1 MLAGELLLRLL
12 VLALGVVL
20 ALRGVVFGYEQV
32 HHAVTDHHVLP
43 QGHRA
48 VLGNDNVRAAAHRIQ
63 PRAELLNVRHRR
75 RQRNNVHMLGK
86 VNNCLFPHCATETVR
101 QVVHLIHHHIAQTGQ
116 RGRIGVEHIA
126 QDLGG
131 HHDHGCFRVDARIA
145 GEQAHVV
152 LAVRAHKV
160 VVLLVAQ
167 RLNGGRVERL
177 HAAAQR
183 QVDTEL
189 THNGLTGARRRGNE
203 DGAVRLHS
211 GTRLTLKIIQRKIKG
226 RLKSPEGGLRVGG
239 AFSGCGVGGSV
250 VGAGLLR
257 GGLCV
262 RSVRSVCVGCVLC
275 VVLAH
280 SMSSVTVHPPRV
292 SRKHP
297 ARALIRYGRTA
308 SASAARFRRNLCSV
322 SAGMYRRAL

>member
-1 MLAGELLLRLL
+1 M
-12 VLALGVVL
+12 VFALC
-20 ALRGVVFGYEQV
+20 GVVFGYEQV

-43 QGHRA
+43 QGHRT
-48 VLGNDNVRAAAHRIQ
+48 VLRNNNVRAAAHRIQ
-63 PRAELLNVRHRR
+63 PRAELLNVRHRS
-75 RQRNNVHMLGK
+75 RQGNDVHVLGK
-86 VNNCLFPHCATETVR
+86 VNNRLFPHRTTETVR
-101 QVVHLIHHHIAQTGQ
+101 QVVHLIHDHIAQAGQ
-116 RGRIGVEHIA
+116 RGRVGVEHVA
-126 QDLGG
+126 QHLGG
-131 HHDHGCFRVDARIA
+131 HHDHGCFRVNARIA
-145 GEQAHVV
+145 GEQTHVI
-152 LAVRAHKV
+152 LTVRAHKV

-189 THNGLTGARRRGNE
+189 THNGLTGTRRCGNQ
-203 DGAVRLHS
+203 DGAVRLHG

-226 RLKSPEGGLRVGG
+226 RLKSPEGGLRVCG

-250 VGAGLLR
+250 VGT
-257 GGLCV
+257 GLCV

-280 SMSSVTVHPPRV
+280 SMSSVTVRPPRAF
-292 SRKHP
+292 RKHP

>member
-1 MLAGELLLRLL
+1 
-12 VLALGVVL
+12 
-20 ALRGVVFGYEQV
+20 
-32 HHAVTDHHVLP
+32 
-43 QGHRA
+43 
-48 VLGNDNVRAAAHRIQ
+48 
-63 PRAELLNVRHRR
+63 
-75 RQRNNVHMLGK
+75 MLGK
-86 VNNCLFPHCATETVR
+86 VNNRLFPHRATETVR
-101 QVVHLIHHHIAQTGQ
+101 QVVHLIHDHIAQAGQ
-116 RGRIGVEHIA
+116 RGRVGVEHVA
-126 QDLGG
+126 QHLGG
-131 HHDHGCFRVDARIA
+131 HHDHGCFRVNARIA
-145 GEQAHVV
+145 GEQTHVI
-152 LAVRAHKV
+152 LTVRAHKV

-189 THNGLTGARRRGNE
+189 THNGLTGTSRCGNE

-211 GTRLTLKIIQRKIKG
+211 DTRLTLKVIQRKIKG

-239 AFSGCGVGGSV
+239 ALSGCGVGGSV
-250 VGAGLLR
+250 VGALRRGLL
-257 GGLCV
+257 V

-280 SMSSVTVHPPRV
+280 SMSSVTVHPPRAF
-292 SRKHP
+292 RKHP
-297 ARALIRYGRTA
+297 AQALIRYGRTA

>member
-1 MLAGELLLRLL
+1 M
-12 VLALGVVL
+12 VFALCE
-20 ALRGVVFGYEQV
+20 VVFGYEQV

-43 QGHRA
+43 QGYRA

-63 PRAELLNVRHRR
+63 PRAELLNVRHRS
-75 RQRNNVHMLGK
+75 RQGDDVHMLGK
-86 VNNCLFPHCATETVR
+86 VNNRLFPHRATETVR
-101 QVVHLIHHHIAQTGQ
+101 QVVHLIHHHIAQAGQ
-116 RGRIGVEHIA
+116 RGRVGVEHVA
-126 QDLGG
+126 QHLGG
-131 HHDHGCFRVDARIA
+131 HHDHGCFRVNARIA
-145 GEQAHVV
+145 GEQTHVI
-152 LAVRAHKV
+152 LTVRAHKV

-189 THNGLTGARRRGNE
+189 THNGLTGTGRRGNE
-203 DGAVRLHS
+203 DGAVRLHG

-239 AFSGCGVGGSV
+239 ALSGCGVGGSV
-250 VGAGLLR
+250 VGALR
-257 GGLCV
+257 RGLCV
-262 RSVRSVCVGCVLC
+262 RRVRSVCVGCVLC

-280 SMSSVTVHPPRV
+280 SMSSVTVHPPRAF
-292 SRKHP
+292 RKHP

-308 SASAARFRRNLCSV
+308 SASAARFRRNIRCV
-322 SAGMYRRAL
+322 SAGTYRRAL

>member
-1 MLAGELLLRLL
+1 M
-12 VLALGVVL
+12 VFALCGVVL
-20 ALRGVVFGYEQV
+20 GYEQV

-48 VLGNDNVRAAAHRIQ
+48 VLRNNNVRAAAHRIQ
-63 PRAELLNVRHRR
+63 PRAELLNVRHRS
-75 RQRNNVHMLGK
+75 RQRNDVHMLGK
-86 VNNCLFPHCATETVR
+86 VNNRLFPHRATETVR
-101 QVVHLIHHHIAQTGQ
+101 QVVHLIHHHIAQAGQ
-116 RGRIGVEHIA
+116 RGRVGVEHVA
-126 QDLGG
+126 QHLGG
-131 HHDHGCFRVDARIA
+131 HHDHGCFRVNARIA
-145 GEQAHVV
+145 GEQTHVI
-152 LAVRAHKV
+152 LTVRAHKV

-189 THNGLTGARRRGNE
+189 THNGLTGTSRRGNE
-203 DGAVRLHS
+203 DGAVRLHG

-226 RLKSPEGGLRVGG
+226 RLKSPEGGLRVCG
-239 AFSGCGVGGSV
+239 AFSGCGVGSSV

-262 RSVRSVCVGCVLC
+262 RRVRSVCVGCVLC

-280 SMSSVTVHPPRV
+280 SMSSVTVHPPRAF
-292 SRKHP
+292 RKHP

-308 SASAARFRRNLCSV
+308 SASAAQFRRNIRCV

>member
-1 MLAGELLLRLL
+1 
-12 VLALGVVL
+12 
-20 ALRGVVFGYEQV
+20 
-32 HHAVTDHHVLP
+32 
-43 QGHRA
+43 
-48 VLGNDNVRAAAHRIQ
+48 
-63 PRAELLNVRHRR
+63 
-75 RQRNNVHMLGK
+75 MLGK
-86 VNNCLFPHCATETVR
+86 VNNRLFPHRATETVR
-101 QVVHLIHHHIAQTGQ
+101 QVVHLIHHHIAQAGQ
-116 RGRIGVEHIA
+116 RGRVGVEHVA
-126 QDLGG
+126 QHLGG

-189 THNGLTGARRRGNE
+189 THNGLTGTRRRGNE
-203 DGAVRLHS
+203 DGAVRLHG

-226 RLKSPEGGLRVGG
+226 GLKSPEGGLCVGG
-239 AFSGCGVGGSV
+239 ALSGCGIGGSV

-257 GGLCV
+257 RGLLV
-262 RSVRSVCVGCVLC
+262 RSGRSVLC

-280 SMSSVTVHPPRV
+280 SKSSVTARPPRTF
-292 SRKHP
+292 RKHP
-297 ARALIRYGRTA
+297 GRALIRYGRTA
-308 SASAARFRRNLCSV
+308 SAPGAGITLPVELATEVPCEPALEAFPDRRICAR
-322 SAGMYRRAL
+322 

>member
-1 MLAGELLLRLL
+1 M
-12 VLALGVVL
+12 
-20 ALRGVVFGYEQV
+20 
-32 HHAVTDHHVLP
+32 LP
-43 QGHRA
+43 QGHRT
-48 VLGNDNVRAAAHRIQ
+48 VLRNNNVRAAAHRIQ
-63 PRAELLNVRHRR
+63 PRAELLNVRHRS
-75 RQRNNVHMLGK
+75 RQRNDVHVLGK
-86 VNNCLFPHCATETVR
+86 VNNRLFPHSATETVR
-101 QVVHLIHHHIAQTGQ
+101 QVVHLIHDHISQAGQ
-116 RGRIGVEHIA
+116 RGRVGVEHVA
-126 QDLGG
+126 QHLGG
-131 HHDHGCFRVDARIA
+131 HHDHGCFRVNARIA
-145 GEQAHVV
+145 GEQTHVILTV
-152 LAVRAHKV
+152 CAHKV

-189 THNGLTGARRRGNE
+189 THNGLTGTGRRGNE

-226 RLKSPEGGLRVGG
+226 RLKSPEGGLRVCG

-250 VGAGLLR
+250 VGAGLL
-257 GGLCV
+257 V
-262 RSVRSVCVGCVLC
+262 RSGRSVLC

-280 SMSSVTVHPPRV
+280 SMSSVTVHPPRAF
-292 SRKHP
+292 RKHP

-322 SAGMYRRAL
+322 SAGMYRQAL